1 MREQNINSYL
11 QQLIFWTRLLSIT
24 KELKENPQKRNN
36 HKVKRQTHQN
46 MADQ

>member
-24 KELKENPQKRNN
+24 KELKENPEKRNS